1 MAEDASIEV
10 PVDELKS
17 RRSVPVSLFLHARS
31 ASGVHSKAY
40 AAYVDGSR
48 TACCDAWTETGV
60 MRAGWRMTGRVW
72 QYYQQ
77 RLASG
82 QIAPD
87 PAQAPI
93 IERLDELASALDAS
107 RSGRAPRLSIF
118 RMSKRAAPVSPRGL
132 YIWGSVG
139 RGKTMMMDLFHVAAG
154 FSPRRRV
161 HFHQFMAEVHERI
174 ARGRA
179 TTDGDPIPFVAAEI
193 AGEAPLL
200 CFDEFHVTDIADA
213 MILGRLFRSLFE
225 RGVVV
230 VATSNVPPDRLY
242 WNGLNRQLFLP
253 FVAMLEDRLDVLEI
267 GSAKD
272 YRLEKLQGRRLYFH
286 PADGIAKAE
295 IDEIWSRLIGSNTAA
310 SAAVECNGRSIPVP
324 MAADG
329 VARFTFADLC
339 SRPLAGADYLAIAR
353 AYPTIILENIPV
365 LTPDR
370 RNEARRFITLID
382 TLYDRGACLIAS
394 AAAEPDR
401 LYTEGDGAEMFV
413 RTASRLMEMRSEAYL
428 TQRATA
434 ADAT

>member
-1 MAEDASIEV
+1 M
-10 PVDELKS
+10 P
-17 RRSVPVSLFLHARS
+17 
-31 ASGVHSKAY
+31 G
-40 AAYVDGSR
+40 G
-48 TACCDAWTETGV
+48 
-60 MRAGWRMTGRVW
+60 VW
-72 QYYQQ
+72 QCYQQ

-93 IERLDELASALDAS
+93 IARLDDLAGALEAS

-118 RMSKRAAPVSPRGL
+118 RMSKRAAPAAPRGL

-139 RGKTMMMDLFHVAAG
+139 RGKTMMMDLFHLAVG

-213 MILGRLFRSLFE
+213 MILGRLFKSLFE

-267 GSAKD
+267 GSNKD
-272 YRLEKLQGRRLYFH
+272 YRLEKLQGRPLYFH
-286 PADGIAKAE
+286 PADRTAKAE
-295 IDEIWSRLIGSNTAA
+295 IDEIWSRLVGSNTAA
-310 SAAVECNGRSIPVP
+310 PAEVECNGRRIPVP
-324 MAADG
+324 MASDG
-329 VARFTFADLC
+329 VARFTFGDLC
-339 SRPLAGADYLAIAR
+339 SQPLGGADYLAIAR
-353 AYPTIILENIPV
+353 AYPTLILEDIPI

-382 TLYDRGACLIAS
+382 TLYDKGNCLVAS
-394 AAAEPDR
+394 AAAEPDQ
-401 LYTEGDGAEMFV
+401 LYPAGDGSELFV

-428 TQRATA
+428 AQRAGA
-434 ADAT
+434 PEAT